1 MKKKHS
7 CDFSS
12 NSLQGYKKKG
22 EGAQGRKLTEMFG
35 GCWA

>member
-7 CDFSS
+7 CNFSI
-12 NSLQGYKKKG
+12 NSLQGYKKG
-22 EGAQGRKLTEMFG
+22 EGAQGRKLTDMFG